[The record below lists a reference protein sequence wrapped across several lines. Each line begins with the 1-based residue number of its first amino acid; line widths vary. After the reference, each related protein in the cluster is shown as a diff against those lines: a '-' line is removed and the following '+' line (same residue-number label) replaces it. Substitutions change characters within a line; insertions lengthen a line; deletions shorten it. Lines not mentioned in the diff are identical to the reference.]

1 MKVRMPL
8 ILIFTPADRE
18 PESNNGCGP
27 LEKKK
32 FDTPGLNRSAV
43 ATEKKKFHL

>member
-8 ILIFTPADRE
+8 IFIFTPANRE

-27 LEKKK
+27 LGEKK
-32 FDTPGLNRSAV
+32 V
-43 ATEKKKFHL
+43 